1 MGTMYQGEPSEE
13 LKKHIPSIANAKKVI
28 YTDAADVFEMMNTL
42 MKEYGE
48 LCSILNLMIMDTVQ
62 PQHLTIRTADAVDRG
77 RAVFAQIE
85 AYYRR
90 LIQ

>member
-1 MGTMYQGEPSEE
+1 MYQGEPSEE
-13 LKKHIPSIANAKKVI
+13 LKRNIPSIANAKEVI
-28 YTDAADVFEMMNTL
+28 YTDATDVFEMMNTL

-62 PQHLTIRTADAVDRG
+62 PQHLKIRTADAVDRG
-77 RAVFAQIE
+77 RAVFKQIE
-85 AYYRR
+85 NYYRR